1 MTTLNPLPRLIRYP
15 AAMTEDHVRDILSN
29 LLDPDVGVNIVDLG
43 LVESVT
49 VEPGRIHV
57 GLIMTTPACPQ
68 SSYIR
73 DEALRLLA
81 EPGVEVTVDILDSP
95 FWEPSRMS
103 ASAKSIMGWPG

>member
-1 MTTLNPLPRLIRYP
+1 
-15 AAMTEDHVRDILSN
+15 MTEQDVRDILSH

-49 VEPGRIHV
+49 VEPGRVHV

-68 SSYIR
+68 SSYLR
-73 DEALRLLA
+73 DEAIRMLGR
-81 EPGVEVTVDILDSP
+81 PGVEVVVDILDAP